1 MKHGKKNNVKRK
13 NMIKKAII
21 VALAILLLSV
31 IGIFGAKTIAENTAK
46 PEIHL
51 IGAEEISLNLGE
63 TYEEQG
69 AEAKLNED
77 KLTPEI
83 MGEVDTNIPGEYII
97 KYTVAN
103 KKGKNETTVK
113 RRVLVKDNIA
123 PTIELKGEDTIK
135 LFVGDK
141 YEEKGASANDN
152 IDGDLTN
159 NIEIIGS
166 VDTSKPENYEIEYK
180 IKDSA
185 GNQATAKRKVI
196 VSEKKKIA
204 TTSSKSGLPV
214 LMYHF
219 FYDKNVSSG
228 KDNNYMEIS
237 DFENQIKYLT
247 DNDFYFP
254 TWQEVEDYID
264 GKINLPSKSVVI
276 TVDDGDDSFFEL
288 AVPIIQKYNAKATSF
303 VITSW
308 YGYRANNKQANIS
321 YQSHSDCMHEGANGK
336 GVMLSWSYDKILE
349 DVKQSS
355 QTLGGSTV
363 FCYPFGHY
371 NDLDKRVLKDAG
383 YRLAF
388 TTEGGRVYKGSDKF
402 ALPRVRM
409 SKGVSLST
417 FASMVQ

>member
-13 NMIKKAII
+13 NMIKKVMI
-21 VALAILLLSV
+21 VALALVLLSTL
-31 IGIFGAKTIAENTAK
+31 GIFGAKTISENTAK

-103 KKGKNETTVK
+103 KKGKNETTVE

-152 IDGDLTN
+152 IDGDLTS

-247 DNDFYFP
+247 DNNFYFP

-264 GKINLPSKSVVI
+264 GKISLPDKSVVI

-303 VITSW
+303 IITSW

-371 NDLDKRVLKDAG
+371 NDLDKKVLKDAG

>member
-13 NMIKKAII
+13 NMIKKIMI
-21 VALAILLLSV
+21 VALALVLLSAL
-31 IGIFGAKTIAENTAK
+31 GIFGAKTIFENTAK

-103 KKGKNETTVK
+103 KKGKNETTVE

-152 IDGDLTN
+152 IDGDLTS

-247 DNDFYFP
+247 DNNFYFP

-264 GKINLPSKSVVI
+264 GKISLPDKSVVI

-308 YGYRANNKQANIS
+308 YGYRANNKQVNIS

-409 SKGVSLST
+409 SKGLSLST